1 MARVAILGGGFSGA
15 AAAVQLV
22 RRADR
27 PLAVTVVEPRAEL
40 GHGLAYSA
48 TDPDHRLNVPVER
61 HALDP
66 DDPDAFA
73 RWLAAHEVL
82 QGDPEARRPD
92 GRVFARRRDFGRFV
106 ADAVRACA
114 ALPGGSTVT
123 HRRDRAVAIEPGLG
137 AGLGTGLGGAAAA
150 DPAHAGWRVHLAG
163 GEALAADL
171 VIVATGN
178 PPPRLPAFVAPALA
192 ARRGVIAN
200 PLQTTRLLDE
210 VGPGDRVCVLGS
222 GLTALDVLSTL
233 VRRGQRAPVTV
244 LSRHGLRPHGQPA
257 AAELPMLRTPHA
269 PFEAPGGPLPDFV
282 AALGPAPRL
291 RPLLRALRKRVHAD
305 AAAGLPWQAAFG
317 ALRDSVWRFWPDVPE
332 ADKRQFLRHLRT
344 WYDVHRFLSPPQ
356 NDAIVQAAVDAGRVR
371 FVAARVLVVET
382 AADGR
387 LQVRHRPR
395 GSTAAVAETFDA
407 LINCTGIDGSAG
419 GANPLLQ
426 RLLDDGWLVPG
437 PAGWGVAVDRE
448 GRAIGR
454 DGVAR
459 DTLRVVGPPT
469 VGALGDPI
477 GAGFTAMQLRRAMP
491 GLRAA
496 LASALAG
503 SAGR

>member
-1 MARVAILGGGFSGA
+1 MARVVIVGGGFSGA

-22 RRADR
+22 RRSAALALQR
-27 PLAVTVVEPRAEL
+27 RGGPPLAVTLVEPRAEL

-82 QGDPEARRPD
+82 RDDPEARLPD
-92 GRVFARRRDFGRFV
+92 GRVFARRRDFGRFL
-106 ADAVRACA
+106 ADTVRACA
-114 ALPGGSTVT
+114 AMPDGSTIV
-123 HRRDRAVAIEPGLG
+123 HRRDAATRIEPDG
-137 AGLGTGLGGAAAA
+137 
-150 DPAHAGWRVHLAG
+150 AGWRVHLAG
-163 GEALAADL
+163 GAALPADL

-178 PPPRLPAFVAPALA
+178 PPPRLPAFVSPAAA

-200 PLQTTRLLDE
+200 PLQTARLHDE
-210 VGPGDRVCVLGS
+210 IGRDDRVCVLGS

-233 VRRGQRAPVTV
+233 VRRGQRGPVTV
-244 LSRHGLRPHGQPA
+244 LSRHGLRPHGQPT
-257 AAELPMLRTPHA
+257 AAELPALRTPQA
-269 PFEAPGGPLPDFV
+269 PFEAPGGPLPDFI
-282 AALGPAPRL
+282 AALGPVPRL
-291 RPLLRALRKRVHAD
+291 RPLLRALRARVRAD
-305 AAAGLPWQAAFG
+305 AAAGRPWQAAFG
-317 ALRDSVWRFWPDVPE
+317 ALRDSVWRFWPAVPE
-332 ADKRQFLRHLRT
+332 ADKRQYLRHLRT
-344 WYDVHRFLSPPQ
+344 WYDVHRFLSPPP
-356 NDAIVQAAVDAGRVR
+356 NEAMVQAAVDAGQVT
-371 FVAARVLVVET
+371 FVAARVMAVDLD
-382 AADGR
+382 ADGRR
-387 LQVRHRPR
+387 LQVRYRPR
-395 GSTAAVAETFDA
+395 GRDGTVAEPFDA
-407 LINCTGIDGSAG
+407 LVNCTGIDGSAG

-426 RLLDDGWLVPG
+426 RLLAEGWLAPG

-469 VGALGDPI
+469 VGVLGDPI

-491 GLRAA
+491 GL
-496 LASALAG
+496 LATLSSAPART
-503 SAGR
+503 AGR